1 MGDNNISCLNHRVLR
16 KRLCYEGRN
25 FYSFYAIFKYYLV
38 ANTHSKMTDE
48 CVFTTN
54 ECAFMKNTYS
64 KMPDECVFMT
74 NECALMK
81 NIHSKMPDECVF
93 LRFES

>member
-38 ANTHSKMTDE
+38 TNTH
-48 CVFTTN
+48 
-54 ECAFMKNTYS
+54 S

-74 NECALMK
+74 NECALMR
-81 NIHSKMPDECVF
+81 NTHSKMTDECVF
-93 LRFES
+93 FYDLNRKTIFQCLNYRVMRRRLSEE